1 MKYSNKSI
9 KITHINY
16 NLNQTALPAVVEFLE
31 QVVNG
36 VEVRSHFCLLGPALP
51 HDVDGLG
58 RCGAFTHGRTYERR
72 RTLHLLDDI
81 CRQT

>member
-1 MKYSNKSI
+1 M
-9 KITHINY
+9 TRINY

-36 VEVRSHFCLLGPALP
+36 VEVRPHFCLLGPALP

-58 RCGAFTHGRTYERR
+58 RCGAFTHGRTYEWR